1 MIKEFTKTGFLKLT
15 SDTESKEFCKNP
27 YQAELPTSGTAPDC
41 ANKFKLHNHFE
52 FNWNITNKKAL
63 YYNLK
68 RFYLATK
75 QDPFE
80 FIPLTFHVQ
89 AEGDAEW
96 QRF

>member
-1 MIKEFTKTGFLKLT
+1 MSEGEGKEL
-15 SDTESKEFCKNP
+15 CKGP
-27 YQAELPTSGTAPDC
+27 YQAELPLGSGTEC
-41 ANKFKLHNHFE
+41 ANRLKLHNHFE

-80 FIPLTFHVQ
+80 FIPLTFHIQ
-89 AEGDAEW
+89 A
-96 QRF
+96 